1 MRNKLDEKAM
11 DYYNYLKLE
20 GSNMNEECAICG
32 AINTLAELINIKT
45 LNDNKNITYITRMLH
60 CTECKTYSA
69 SSMHMHLNK
78 LEMLMAL
85 EKQKSPV

>member
-32 AINTLAELINIKT
+32 AINTLAEIINIK
-45 LNDNKNITYITRMLH
+45 
-60 CTECKTYSA
+60 
-69 SSMHMHLNK
+69 
-78 LEMLMAL
+78 
-85 EKQKSPV
+85 